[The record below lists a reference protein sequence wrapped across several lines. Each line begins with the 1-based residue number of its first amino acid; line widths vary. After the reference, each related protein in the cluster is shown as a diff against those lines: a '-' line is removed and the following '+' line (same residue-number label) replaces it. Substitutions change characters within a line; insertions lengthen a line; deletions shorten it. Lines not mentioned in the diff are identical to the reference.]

1 MASADRAAS
10 PGADVMWLA
19 AAGASSLLVQISQER
34 AHSLTGLPRYN
45 ICRDWAHPHHI
56 CIETGPHAC
65 HICTGT
71 YRSCKPPPAHQQTL
85 RQDCGCE
92 CVTAWAR
99 LLQLQPLLDRSSNEF
114 GIRAE
119 VVCAQVDSLKRRARQ
134 HPFRYLSRLL
144 IVERR
149 VLVTAITVLTTAI
162 TVLTTAITVLTTFIS
177 VFRILCAACCAA
189 PYVGCGTA
197 CVLLSMVRPGTPS
210 PGWMSPVR
218 VRMSQQRA

>member
-56 CIETGPHAC
+56 CIGTGPHAC

-71 YRSCKPPPAHQQTL
+71 YVVQTPA
-85 RQDCGCE
+85 RAPAGCGCE

-144 IVERR
+144 IIERR
-149 VLVTAITVLTTAI
+149 VLVTAI

-210 PGWMSPVR
+210 PGWMSPVQ